1 MILSTELEN
10 STFEAL
16 INCFLKTKV
25 GVVDSFLSEEL
36 VLRLRQNLIN
46 LYEQDRMHPA
56 GVGNG
61 AKFHRDPENRGDQI
75 FWLDRKHKSASE
87 NEFLDLID
95 SFVIYLNTTCYA
107 GITGYE
113 FHYALY
119 DTGTFYKRHI
129 DQFRSDQGRAY
140 SMITY
145 LNDNWQPE
153 NGGELCVYLDGKDVR
168 ISPEGGRCV
177 FFKSSELEHE
187 VLPSKSP
194 RMSLTGWLKK
204 G

>member
-1 MILSTELEN
+1 M
-10 STFEAL
+10 
-16 INCFLKTKV
+16 KTKV
-25 GVVDSFLSEEL
+25 GVVDSFLSEEI

-113 FHYALY
+113 FHYAL
-119 DTGTFYKRHI
+119 
-129 DQFRSDQGRAY
+129 
-140 SMITY
+140 
-145 LNDNWQPE
+145 
-153 NGGELCVYLDGKDVR
+153 GELCVYLDGKDVR